1 MVRLFHLLKKG
12 NQVLSIG
19 KELLSCFSHAKKRD
33 FHENLDLIYT
43 ELTFIN
49 PLSVYYKK
57 KRIPL
62 SSAEIFEDPSIYS
75 VDPDQTASI
84 GSVWSGST
92 LYASIIMLTNKQTF
106 FGCSYFAGV
115 LRVNSYDLCL
125 R

>member
-1 MVRLFHLLKKG
+1 MVRLFHLHKKG

-19 KELLSCFSHAKKRD
+19 KELLSCFSNANKHD
-33 FHENLDLIYT
+33 FHENPDHIYT
-43 ELTFIN
+43 ELTFII
-49 PLSVYYKK
+49 PLSVYYKN
-57 KRIPL
+57 RMPL
-62 SSAEIFEDPSIYS
+62 SSAEIFEDPSIYI

-92 LYASIIMLTNKQTF
+92 LYASVFMLTNKQTF

-115 LRVNSYDLCL
+115 LRVNSYNLCL

>member
-19 KELLSCFSHAKKRD
+19 KELLSCFSHANKRA
-33 FHENLDLIYT
+33 FHENPDHIYN

-49 PLSVYYKK
+49 PLSVYYKNYM
-57 KRIPL
+57 PL
-62 SSAEIFEDPSIYS
+62 SSADIFEDPSIKS
-75 VDPDQTASI
+75 IDPDQTASI
-84 GSVWSGST
+84 GAIWSGST
-92 LYASIIMLTNKQTF
+92 LYASIFMLTNKQTF

>member
-1 MVRLFHLLKKG
+1 M
-12 NQVLSIG
+12 
-19 KELLSCFSHAKKRD
+19 
-33 FHENLDLIYT
+33 
-43 ELTFIN
+43 
-49 PLSVYYKK
+49 
-57 KRIPL
+57 PL
-62 SSAEIFEDPSIYS
+62 SSAEIFEDPSNYIYS

>member
-1 MVRLFHLLKKG
+1 MKILT
-12 NQVLSIG
+12 
-19 KELLSCFSHAKKRD
+19 
-33 FHENLDLIYT
+33 IYT
-43 ELTFIN
+43 LNLCLLTLLAYIT
-49 PLSVYYKK
+49 K

-62 SSAEIFEDPSIYS
+62 LSAEIFEDPFIYS

-92 LYASIIMLTNKQTF
+92 LYASMIMLTNKQTF

-115 LRVNSYDLCL
+115 LRVISYDLCL

>member
-33 FHENLDLIYT
+33 FHEYPDHIYT
-43 ELTFIN
+43 
-49 PLSVYYKK
+49 K

-106 FGCSYFAGV
+106 FGCSYFADV

>member
-1 MVRLFHLLKKG
+1 M
-12 NQVLSIG
+12 
-19 KELLSCFSHAKKRD
+19 
-33 FHENLDLIYT
+33 
-43 ELTFIN
+43 
-49 PLSVYYKK
+49 
-57 KRIPL
+57 PL

-115 LRVNSYDLCL
+115 LRVNSRICVFAEVFWRKMILTFE
-125 R
+125 